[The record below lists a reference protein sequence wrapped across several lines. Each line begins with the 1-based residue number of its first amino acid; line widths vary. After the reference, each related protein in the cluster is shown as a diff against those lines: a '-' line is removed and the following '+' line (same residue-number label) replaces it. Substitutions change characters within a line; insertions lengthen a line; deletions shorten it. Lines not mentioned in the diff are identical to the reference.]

1 MTEEDEG
8 ALFEQ
13 NVKDLWDVH
22 LQSIHQFH
30 QTRTAQDLENS
41 IQAGEKALTA
51 IPKHHVCWSAIACNH
66 SDNLTERAR
75 ENEFKEDLVS
85 AISLLHEVLAVVP
98 DTPAQRPIHWHTLSR
113 AMHETYEQDGTPD
126 DLESA
131 IHYSQLAVNS
141 VESDNPHYADFLGQ
155 LTQCLASRSASR
167 LTSNLLDLGEAIRLA
182 RGALDPT
189 NANQL
194 HDLALLLKSYS
205 EHTGL
210 PEPLEEAITLNQR
223 SLGINIDDRHR
234 CWYLN
239 SLGLMFCS
247 RYTFT
252 EHPIDLDESIKCGRR
267 AVALA
272 GKTNESEMDN
282 VNYAICLMNLSDS
295 IGCRSDINHDMVDIE
310 EAVQFAE
317 QAQTMVAENHSLR
330 SRFLSCMSNQL
341 LRRSTESLSE
351 TDLTRAGQLAEN
363 AVSLGSKDYSQYAY
377 HLRGLSKILFL
388 DFQRN
393 GSPESIQKSIM
404 LLEESITSGLNTN
417 YATLSATTNELAQRY
432 YSLSNTTGSLTNLN
446 KAVDMLSNLFEVCPT
461 GHPHQRMVMMNVA
474 HVLHARFDRLGILSD
489 LKQAIELTEEALD
502 YSPDMN
508 VPLDFQLLCELLS
521 HRYQRLRDIK
531 DLDRSIVISR
541 KLDSNELGKD
551 LYESFKG
558 GKNRNHLLEAI
569 EELKNTIGR
578 MPEGQ
583 PVATYQLSLSN
594 ALRDNLKLE
603 NSTSSDEW
611 SYAIQLGKKAVSG
624 LPQKHPNRVEALHS
638 LAHIIEDSPFQSAE
652 DEEAGLEYCE
662 EALNLEAG
670 PPLDRIRVA
679 MHMFNSYKKMGN
691 WKKARQAA
699 EYFIYTLVLKLL
711 LRLLP
716 LQDQQYLLQSLN
728 EASSKGA
735 GAILQDGGSSC
746 DAIALLEAGRTMI
759 TNISIVSRGNIPEL
773 ARVDPQLHAEYL
785 ELRNVVSA
793 PVHDEQIEEN
803 HNHSH
808 AAGGHRLHLIRSTV
822 TSRLAERARLIKKLE
837 DLEAKICSVLGIEH
851 LNAPIEAESLKQLA
865 TEGPIVL
872 FNTAV
877 FRTDALIITHSEISS
892 LNLGK
897 LDYHDV
903 RAKINKLVGPGQL
916 AKGKRSTKFDRQQ
929 ELRDILEW
937 LWTTAVQPVL
947 AHLDL
952 IKENLTDIPTRIWW
966 VNSGLLGLAPLH
978 AAGNSKQWA
987 SEYVVSTYTASIR
1000 SLQYAREK
1008 AHRHAILSDPTILV
1022 ISMPTT
1028 AENKTPLTSEM
1039 EENVVKECMTIEPT
1053 ILQTPTREAVL
1064 EAMPNHDFVHF
1075 ACHGIANAEDPSS
1088 GGLLVGPAHEDK
1100 VQYIT
1105 IEQLSN
1111 LSHERAQI
1119 AYLSACS
1126 TAENSSLKLLDE
1138 AIHTANAFQ
1147 VMGFPHV
1154 IGTLWEASN
1163 RVAPKITK
1171 IFYETLMRDIKTGHV
1186 ASDVVARS
1194 LWQALCVWRKEKP
1207 NDYLSWA
1214 CFVHLGA

>member
-1 MTEEDEG
+1 
-8 ALFEQ
+8 
-13 NVKDLWDVH
+13 
-22 LQSIHQFH
+22 
-30 QTRTAQDLENS
+30 
-41 IQAGEKALTA
+41 
-51 IPKHHVCWSAIACNH
+51 
-66 SDNLTERAR
+66 
-75 ENEFKEDLVS
+75 
-85 AISLLHEVLAVVP
+85 
-98 DTPAQRPIHWHTLSR
+98 
-113 AMHETYEQDGTPD
+113 
-126 DLESA
+126 
-131 IHYSQLAVNS
+131 
-141 VESDNPHYADFLGQ
+141 
-155 LTQCLASRSASR
+155 
-167 LTSNLLDLGEAIRLA
+167 
-182 RGALDPT
+182 
-189 NANQL
+189 
-194 HDLALLLKSYS
+194 
-205 EHTGL
+205 
-210 PEPLEEAITLNQR
+210 
-223 SLGINIDDRHR
+223 
-234 CWYLN
+234 
-239 SLGLMFCS
+239 
-247 RYTFT
+247 
-252 EHPIDLDESIKCGRR
+252 
-267 AVALA
+267 
-272 GKTNESEMDN
+272 
-282 VNYAICLMNLSDS
+282 
-295 IGCRSDINHDMVDIE
+295 
-310 EAVQFAE
+310 
-317 QAQTMVAENHSLR
+317 
-330 SRFLSCMSNQL
+330 
-341 LRRSTESLSE
+341 
-351 TDLTRAGQLAEN
+351 
-363 AVSLGSKDYSQYAY
+363 
-377 HLRGLSKILFL
+377 
-388 DFQRN
+388 
-393 GSPESIQKSIM
+393 
-404 LLEESITSGLNTN
+404 
-417 YATLSATTNELAQRY
+417 
-432 YSLSNTTGSLTNLN
+432 
-446 KAVDMLSNLFEVCPT
+446 
-461 GHPHQRMVMMNVA
+461 MVMMNVA

-699 EYFIYTLVLKLL
+699 EYFIYTL
-711 LRLLP
+711 
-716 LQDQQYLLQSLN
+716 
-728 EASSKGA
+728 
-735 GAILQDGGSSC
+735 
-746 DAIALLEAGRTMI
+746 
-759 TNISIVSRGNIPEL
+759 
-773 ARVDPQLHAEYL
+773 
-785 ELRNVVSA
+785 
-793 PVHDEQIEEN
+793 
-803 HNHSH
+803 
-808 AAGGHRLHLIRSTV
+808 
-822 TSRLAERARLIKKLE
+822 
-837 DLEAKICSVLGIEH
+837 
-851 LNAPIEAESLKQLA
+851 
-865 TEGPIVL
+865 
-872 FNTAV
+872 
-877 FRTDALIITHSEISS
+877 
-892 LNLGK
+892 